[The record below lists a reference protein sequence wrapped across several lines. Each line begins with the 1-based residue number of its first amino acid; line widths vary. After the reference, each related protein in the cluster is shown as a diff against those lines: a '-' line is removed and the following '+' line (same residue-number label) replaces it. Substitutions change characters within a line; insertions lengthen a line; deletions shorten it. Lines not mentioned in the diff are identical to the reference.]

1 MQSKSVTTG
10 RASLLASVLLLLG
23 GCTDPA
29 DQFTA
34 GRLLDPCDGWW
45 PVCTTVAGCVVNNTL
60 YLEGKLPGTRRMI
73 VRTQRHASIAVSVY
87 LNSEGAIGHEAR
99 IDWGDACG
107 IVASESLT
115 GADLFKEFEATGVFS
130 RTKNVA
136 QGGDHLVTFSSDATA
151 DYLLKVDVIEIGG

>member
-1 MQSKSVTTG
+1 MTTG
-10 RASLLASVLLLLG
+10 RASLLALALLLLG
-23 GCTDPA
+23 SCADLA

-45 PVCTTVAGCVVNNTL
+45 PVCTTVAGCVANNTI

-73 VRTQRHASIAVSVY
+73 VRTQGQASIAVSVY
-87 LNSEGAIGHEAR
+87 LKSEGAIGHEMR
-99 IDWGDACG
+99 IEWGDACG
-107 IVASESLT
+107 TIASESLT
-115 GADLFKEFEATGVFS
+115 GADLFKEFEAAGVFS

-151 DYLLKVDVIEIGG
+151 DYFLKVEVTELGG